1 MSNLITKAIDFF
13 SGGLGSSVV
22 EAVKEYYP
30 PSMSDYEKSELD
42 FRIQKAVD
50 EKALKGQELANEA
63 QAEFNNRIAELEG
76 TAKDLKAIPILGP
89 LMLFLRGCQRPI
101 WGYATLYMNF
111 MVFSGSWGQLTA
123 SQESSL
129 WIINLLVLGFLFS
142 ERAIKNVT
150 PLIERIIKV
159 KLGKSSDTK

>member
-111 MVFSGSWGQLTA
+111 MVFSGHWGQLTA

-150 PLIERIIKV
+150 PLIERIIKT
-159 KLGKSSDTK
+159 KLGNKDA

>member
-1 MSNLITKAIDFF
+1 MSDNFFTKAIDFV
-13 SGGLGSSVV
+13 SGGFGSTVV
-22 EAVKEYYP
+22 EAVKDYFP
-30 PSMSDYEKSELD
+30 PSMSEQEKAELS
-42 FRIQKAVD
+42 FRIQTATD
-50 EKALKGQELANEA
+50 QKALKVQELNNEA
-63 QAEFNNRIAELEG
+63 QAEFNRRIAELEG
-76 TAKDLKAIPILGP
+76 TAKDLKAIPVLGP

-111 MVFSGSWGQLTA
+111 MVFSGHWGQLTA

-150 PLIERIIKV
+150 PLIERIIKT
-159 KLGKSSDTK
+159 KLGNKNA